1 MKSKVDK
8 LDVDKLLPV
17 LVDLSKLRDVI
28 KNGVVKKDAYN
39 AKIKNIEDKIPD
51 ITNLA
56 TKTTLNAKINEVKG
70 EIPSIT
76 NLATKTALNAVE
88 NKIPSV
94 STSVKKLTKAQKL
107 MKLKRK
113 LLIIIM
119 INILLMQNL

>member
-39 AKIKNIEDKIPD
+39 AKIRNIEDKILD

-56 TKTTLNAKINEVKG
+56 TKTTLK
-70 EIPSIT
+70 
-76 NLATKTALNAVE
+76 
-88 NKIPSV
+88 
-94 STSVKKLTKAQKL
+94 
-107 MKLKRK
+107 
-113 LLIIIM
+113 
-119 INILLMQNL
+119 